1 MSNPSAV
8 VDKLRRSFVAGKSLP
23 IDYRKAQLKNLLR
36 LYDEGENEVRTTHLY
51 QIIKCRPWVPQI
63 ARQFFSR
70 LRQKLSRFS

>member
-36 LYDEGENEVRTTHLY
+36 LYDEGENEVRILT
-51 QIIKCRPWVPQI
+51 
-63 ARQFFSR
+63 
-70 LRQKLSRFS
+70 KL